1 VTKHKKEN
9 ANRTE
14 TNYLVFFFTLRT
26 RKTNITFLTCC
37 AFVER
42 VPAVRSILGAETLL
56 PRGEPALRAG
66 RLPGPGRQ
74 LGGPGRQLAARL
86 LSGPPGRLAG
96 GPAGRAVA
104 RPGRQAGGRGT
115 GGGERRHL

>member
-1 VTKHKKEN
+1 MQIDLKQNIFFYSVRYWYTFLKH
-9 ANRTE
+9 T
-14 TNYLVFFFTLRT
+14 VP
-26 RKTNITFLTCC
+26 FLTCC

-42 VPAVRSILGAETLL
+42 VPTVRGILGAQALL
-56 PRGEPALRAG
+56 PRGKPALRAG

-74 LGGPGRQLAARL
+74 HGGPGRQLAARL
-86 LSGPPGRLAG
+86 PSGPPGRLAG

-115 GGGERRHL
+115 GGGKRRHL